1 METRE
6 SVLYNSIL
14 KGSLERE
21 DVKELEREMS
31 RDFYEVYQDLQKSH
45 DHYKG
50 TATISWASLVTV
62 LFLLV
67 FYSNFKDDVRTSQI
81 SCNIYEVP
89 FICVLSNTKFFSV
102 RHPKLTIKFD
112 ES

>member
-14 KGSLERE
+14 KSSLERE

-45 DHYKG
+45 DHYK
-50 TATISWASLVTV
+50 IR
-62 LFLLV
+62 LFKNV
-67 FYSNFKDDVRTSQI
+67 KNYENMYNFKRL
-81 SCNIYEVP
+81 
-89 FICVLSNTKFFSV
+89 LS
-102 RHPKLTIKFD
+102 R
-112 ES
+112 